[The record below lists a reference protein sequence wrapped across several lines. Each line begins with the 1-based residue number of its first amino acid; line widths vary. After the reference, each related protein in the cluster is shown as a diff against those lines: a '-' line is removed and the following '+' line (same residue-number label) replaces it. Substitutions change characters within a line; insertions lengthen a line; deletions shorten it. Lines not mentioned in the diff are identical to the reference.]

1 MRTSTSRETIGH
13 ATSATGKIPRAASRT
28 HSSDGMAVSTTLY
41 VSNLPASATEESLAG
56 KFGRFGT
63 VVSVSLSQDLATSR
77 MRRGSIEM
85 QTVEQARHAMNGLNF

>member
-1 MRTSTSRETIGH
+1 
-13 ATSATGKIPRAASRT
+13 
-28 HSSDGMAVSTTLY
+28 MAVSTTLY

-63 VVSVSLSQDLATSR
+63 VVAVSLSQDLATSK

-85 QTVEQARHAMNGLNF
+85 KTVEQARHAMNGLNFSEYDGRLMAVHAALVREPAAS